1 MRDENG
7 IEGLIHL
14 NADSIIS
21 SLIPADLIPYFMVEV
36 LGWLSS
42 LILVLTIAKQ
52 VYKQWKEG
60 SSEGVSKWL
69 FIGQMSASLGFTI
82 YSWLVHNWVFV
93 ATNAVMLLNGLAGL
107 LIVMHHRR
115 REQKDKASA
124 SDPSGVDLETEG
136 A

>member
-1 MRDENG
+1 MTE
-7 IEGLIHL
+7 
-14 NADSIIS
+14 A
-21 SLIPADLIPYFMVEV
+21 
-36 LGWLSS
+36 LGWVSS
-42 LILVLTIAKQ
+42 VILVLTIAKQ

-69 FIGQMSASLGFTI
+69 FIGQMAASLGFTV

-93 ATNAVMLLNGLAGL
+93 ATNGVMLLNGLAGL

-115 REQKDKASA
+115 REERNKGGA
-124 SDPSGVDLETEG
+124 GLETGG